1 MNVLTEII
9 YAADR
14 ANIARAYMACGQAFR
29 AGNHKA
35 LEEAKKLR
43 DMLQQL
49 PPISEV
55 E

>member
-14 ANIARAYMACGQAFR
+14 ANIARAYMACGQAFK
-29 AGNHKA
+29 AGDLKA
-35 LEEAKKLR
+35 LEKAKKLR
-43 DMLQQL
+43 DMLQEL